1 MNKQNVIYPYNEIL
15 CINKKQ
21 QATDTCYNMD
31 KPLKNILLSKR
42 TPDSK
47 ASVQFSSVAESC
59 PTL

>member
-1 MNKQNVIYPYNEIL
+1 MNKQNVIYPYNEIP

-31 KPLKNILLSKR
+31 EPLKTILLSKR

-47 ASVQFSSVAESC
+47 ASVQFSR
-59 PTL
+59 

>member
-31 KPLKNILLSKR
+31 EPLKTILLSKR

-47 ASVQFSSVAESC
+47 ASVQFSR
-59 PTL
+59 